1 MGWVREQSQWMEG
14 FQETV
19 KMMEQG
25 TETAVGKTDRL
36 REHRGA
42 ALLMEGSE
50 GSDKIYKK
58 LN

>member
-1 MGWVREQSQWMEG
+1 MEG